1 MREFVL
7 RGVSLFGETTV
18 DAAVS
23 EGKWV
28 AISEKLGSGFGCEID
43 GSGKTLLPGVIDAHV
58 HFNEPGR
65 TDWEGISTGS
75 AALAAGGGTAFF
87 DMPLNSSPPVLNAAG
102 VFEKKRLCEEKSHTD
117 FGIWGGL
124 TPDSLETMEEMAD
137 VGVVGFKAF
146 MCGSG
151 LDEFG
156 KAGRKVLAYGMKV
169 AARRGLLVGVHAE
182 DDSVVAGFAP
192 IEAAAS
198 ISDGMKQWFASR
210 PVEAELAA
218 IRIAMD
224 LAGEAGAKL
233 HVVHVTHPDCL
244 DLISCGR
251 AEGVDV
257 TAETCP
263 HYLLLNTETGA
274 LIGANAKC
282 APPLR
287 DKVVIDSLWGS
298 LGLVET
304 LGSDHSP
311 SPPDMKTGEDVFA
324 IWGGIAGCQNG
335 IELVCNRALE
345 KGISLEGLSEK
356 WRKNVFH
363 RFGVAGAGI
372 EVGADADFFL
382 LGKDGALISEGEQL
396 SSHRLSPYIGMER
409 QWRVAG
415 TWLRGERLGCE
426 TRGRFLRPGI

>member
-1 MREFVL
+1 MSDFVL
-7 RGVSLFGETTV
+7 RGVSLLGETTV

-28 AISEKLGSGFGCEID
+28 AISERLGSGNGVGID
-43 GSGKTLLPGVIDAHV
+43 GFGKILLPGVIDAHV

-65 TDWEGISTGS
+65 TNWEGISTGS
-75 AALAAGGGTAFF
+75 SALAAGGGTAFF
-87 DMPLNSSPPVLNAAG
+87 DMPLNSSPPVLDASG
-102 VFEKKRLCEEKSHTD
+102 VLEKRKLCEEQSRTD
-117 FGIWGGL
+117 FAIWGGL
-124 TPDSLETMEEMAD
+124 TPKSLGAMDEMAD
-137 VGVVGFKAF
+137 EGVIGFKAF

-151 LDEFG
+151 LEEFG
-156 KAGRKVLAYGMKV
+156 KAGRKVLLEGMKM
-169 AARRGLLVGVHAE
+169 AARRGLVVGVHAE
-182 DDSVVAGFAP
+182 DETVVSKYMP
-192 IEAAAS
+192 TKAAAS
-198 ISDGMKQWFASR
+198 ISEGMKQWFASR

-244 DLISCGR
+244 DLISTGK

-287 DKVVIDSLWGS
+287 EREVVGGLWDSLDQ
-298 LGLVET
+298 VDT
-304 LGSDHSP
+304 MGSDHSP
-311 SPPDMKTGEDVFA
+311 SPPEMKTGEDVFA

-345 KGISLEGLSEK
+345 RGMSLGSMSEK
-356 WRKNVFH
+356 WRANVLR
-363 RFGVAGAGI
+363 RFRIAGAGI

-382 LGKDGALISEGEQL
+382 LAGGSGRVGEGEQL
-396 SSHRLSPYIGMER
+396 SRHRLSPYIGMER
-409 QWRVAG
+409 EWRVAG
-415 TWLRGERLGCE
+415 TWLRGERVGSE
-426 TRGRFLRPGI
+426 TRGRFLRPGA